1 MMCIQCEQTIMS
13 FNIGTE
19 MVQYL
24 TVLIPCSVF
33 SVLVAELFTLTCIYL
48 QIGMK

>member
-19 MVQYL
+19 KVQYL
-24 TVLIPCSVF
+24 TVKYHVGFLVF
-33 SVLVAELFTLTCIYL
+33 W
-48 QIGMK
+48 